1 MKQIK
6 YFALTSLLIVCLACA
21 GEDSS
26 SSETGDSKNTSTEQ
40 VLHDSR
46 IYLTR
51 DGRTTA
57 IIDAALI
64 EKHFGHKETIARG
77 ITAHFYDSTGHETSW
92 LTADSGEVIEENNRM
107 TVWGDV
113 EVTSDDGVKLYTE
126 ALKWDQDKNRVVN
139 NVYNEI
145 HRGDDILRGYGLETD
160 RNLKEFTLK
169 KQVSGRIRKSPDD
182 AE

>member
-1 MKQIK
+1 MKHFLNISAAI
-6 YFALTSLLIVCLACA
+6 ALISLWGCT

-26 SSETGDSKNTSTEQ
+26 SSETEDSKVASTEQ

-57 IIDAALI
+57 IIDAVLI
-64 EKHFGHKETIARG
+64 EKHFGQKETIARD
-77 ITAHFYDSTGHETSW
+77 ITAHFYDSSGHKTSW
-92 LTADSGEVIEENNRM
+92 LTADSGEVIEENNQM

-113 EVTSDDGVKLYTE
+113 EVTSDDGVKLFTE
-126 ALKWDQDKNRVVN
+126 TLKWDQDRNRVVN

-169 KQVSGRIRKSPDD
+169 KQVSGRIQKSPGDS
-182 AE
+182 E